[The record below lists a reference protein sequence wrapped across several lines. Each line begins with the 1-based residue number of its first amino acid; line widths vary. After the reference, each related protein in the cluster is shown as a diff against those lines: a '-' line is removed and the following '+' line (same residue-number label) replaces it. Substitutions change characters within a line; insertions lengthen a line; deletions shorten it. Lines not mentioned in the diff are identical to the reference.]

1 VGRTSGYCPSPSSTT
16 VPGLGYFSSAVVS
29 GERQPFPIFETR
41 TFGRLE
47 MPAPPPVMVT
57 TAQFWKNSR
66 SRLFHVLSEIVSIS
80 YMNRRG
86 EKGGCVGGIYQAKM
100 TSSPLGAS
108 FGILKLKVWSEP
120 LSRLGQE
127 PGQLLMTLKVLPLS

>member
-1 VGRTSGYCPSPSSTT
+1 MGSSRGYSPSPSSTT
-16 VPGLGYFSSAVVS
+16 VPGLGYFSSAVVN
-29 GERQPFPIFETR
+29 GERQPFPIFDTR

-66 SRLFHVLSEIVSIS
+66 SRLFHVLSQIVSIS

-86 EKGGCVGGIYQAKM
+86 EKGGWGEIYQAKM

-127 PGQLLMTLKVLPLS
+127 PGQLLMTLKVFPLS